1 MNATAH
7 LLATKANKKRLLES
21 IAQDKRTYEGE
32 LKKKR
37 NKAANKNNVKY

>member
-7 LLATKANKKRLLES
+7 LLSTKAEKKQLLAS
-21 IAQDKRTYEGE
+21 IAQDKRADKGE

-37 NKAANKNNVKY
+37 NKAGDNNNVKY